1 MRAVQRGGGA
11 TVKSVRALAFV
22 AALCAVLIVGC
33 GGDRGGDAAAQAV
46 RPTETAVSPEA
57 SNRPSA
63 PAIEGVSLDGE
74 RLALADF
81 RGRPVFVNVW
91 SSW

>member
-1 MRAVQRGGGA
+1 
-11 TVKSVRALAFV
+11 VRALTFV
-22 AALCAVLIVGC
+22 ATLCALVVVGC
-33 GGDRGGDAAAQAV
+33 GGERGDETSAPAAT
-46 RPTETAVSPEA
+46 PTETAASPDA
-57 SNRPSA
+57 SNRPLA

>member
-1 MRAVQRGGGA
+1 
-11 TVKSVRALAFV
+11 VRALAFA
-22 AALCAVLIVGC
+22 AALCALLIVGC
-33 GGDRGGDAAAQAV
+33 GGERGDDAAAPAV
-46 RPTETAVSPEA
+46 TPTETAVSPAA

-63 PAIEGVSLDGE
+63 PTIEGVSFDGE

>member
-1 MRAVQRGGGA
+1 
-11 TVKSVRALAFV
+11 VRALTFA
-22 AALCAVLIVGC
+22 AALCAVLVVGC
-33 GGDRGGDAAAQAV
+33 GGERGDDAAAPV
-46 RPTETAVSPEA
+46 TPTETAVSPEA

-74 RLALADF
+74 RLALTDF

-91 SSW
+91 SSL